1 MVYLVYCLLCVAVGF
16 WAQSWGRSGFLF
28 ALLSLLLSP
37 LVGALVLLFRGKNS
51 SINPITGLP
60 LGVSAR
66 KCPECAEFIKVEA
79 VRCKH
84 CGASVP
90 QDAVN

>member
-1 MVYLVYCLLCVAVGF
+1 MHFLIYGFFCVLVGY
-16 WAQSWGRSGFLF
+16 WAANWGRSGVRF

-37 LVGALVLLFRGKNS
+37 LVGALVLLVRGKNS
-51 SINPITGLP
+51 NLNPITGLP

-66 KCPECAEFIKVEA
+66 KCPECAEYIKVEA
-79 VRCKH
+79 IRCKH

-90 QDAVN
+90 ADA